1 MRGPASIW
9 RPPGYEPGEL
19 PGCSTP
25 QQFRY
30 LVPAHGFEPRS
41 LRSERKILPL
51 DDAGSPNVAGRSPN
65 RCPFPGCP
73 RGSLGRNIQDQF
85 HTSVAPS
92 VCPRHS
98 PSGGLLDSLTRNRVT
113 CQAIFSPHVTLFSD
127 ERGKQGDEDRESGAN
142 PKNRIIAHIRT
153 AMCAR
158 GKSRCQ
164 RASPARNW
172 DLAVSKSMPGE

>member
-1 MRGPASIW
+1 MPAYCRWAAERRLRVTSAPTFVYRLPNIVALTGETGTGLWSRGTVNSPSMREGI
-9 RPPGYEPGEL
+9 R
-19 PGCSTP
+19 TH
-25 QQFRY
+25 
-30 LVPAHGFEPRS
+30 V
-41 LRSERKILPL
+41 LRGALAAPVVLPL
-51 DDAGSPNVAGRSPN
+51 NYALSAAFRPW
-65 RCPFPGCP
+65 RC
-73 RGSLGRNIQDQF
+73 
-85 HTSVAPS
+85 HAEPS
-92 VCPRHS
+92 TTRT